1 LVEADR
7 SSEVGVQ
14 FAAESLPQLRRIV
27 IMGWF
32 KDLKIFTKL
41 LFGFVLVATF
51 AGLVGA
57 VGLWNM
63 TRLNASNEDMY
74 ANQLMPIRELGNLNA
89 ETQIN
94 RVLTRDLL
102 IENDLTKRQRIADS
116 IEAHAKAAS
125 EALEKYKKTQMLD
138 EEKAILPKYEG
149 NLAEYRMFRKRMI
162 DAALR
167 KQDAEAERTLKEA
180 QALAAAM
187 VEQLNSLISI
197 NNKAAEEGMKTN
209 ASKYSSARQQVI
221 ALVLGAVALAIFLG
235 VMIGKVIAR
244 PVTALAMAAEKL
256 ASGDINVEIA
266 ASSKDE
272 LGVLACSFH
281 AMAENLRKLSAAAN
295 KMSDGDLT
303 TKTLARSE
311 VDVLGIALDGTAK
324 TLRTLIEDMA
334 RMAHEHDA
342 GDIDVMIDAAKFN
355 GAYKEVAQGINS
367 MVSGHISVK
376 KKSMA
381 CIGEFGRGNF
391 EAPLERFPG
400 KKAFIN
406 ETIEQMRTN
415 LKALIADADLLAKA
429 GIQGSL
435 STRADATKHY
445 GDFRKIVD
453 GVNNTLDAVVTPIL
467 EVSSLLD
474 RISGGDLT
482 LDITKDYAGDFNR
495 LKQSLNATS
504 LKFRTALNQI
514 GNTTTALVS
523 AAEEL
528 SRVSQQMSASA
539 QQTAAQAN
547 AVSAGSEQVSRNVQT
562 VATGAEEMSASIK
575 EIAKS
580 TADASH
586 VAVAAVRTAE
596 QTNST
601 IEKLGQSSAEIGEV
615 IKVITSIAQQTNLLA
630 LNATIEAA
638 RAGEAGKGFA
648 VVANEVKEL
657 AKETA
662 KATDDIGRKIE
673 AIQTD
678 TKAAVAAIHEIG
690 GVITKVNDISNTI
703 ASAVEEQSATTNEIG
718 RNLGEAAKGSQD
730 IVQNISGVAEAAATT
745 TAGASE
751 TQKAA
756 QSLEQ
761 MSAQLQSAISQFRY
775 DRRQTTGYVNGS
787 AMPAATHLH
796 TTDLVQ

>member
-1 LVEADR
+1 
-7 SSEVGVQ
+7 
-14 FAAESLPQLRRIV
+14 
-27 IMGWF
+27 MGWF
-32 KDLKIFTKL
+32 RDLKIFTKL
-41 LFGFVLVATF
+41 LLGFVLVAIF
-51 AGLVGA
+51 AGVVGM

-63 TRLNASNEDMY
+63 ARLNASNEAMY
-74 ANQLMPIRELGNLNA
+74 ANQLTAIRALGALNA
-89 ETQIN
+89 ATQTN
-94 RVLTRDLL
+94 RVNVRDMLL
-102 IENDLTKRQRIADS
+102 EHDINARQRIAES
-116 IEAHAKAAS
+116 ITAQARAANDAISIYRKMALS
-125 EALEKYKKTQMLD
+125 E
-138 EEKAILPKYEG
+138 EEKNVFPKYEAS
-149 NLAEYRMFRKRMI
+149 LAEYRQYRTRI
-162 DAALR
+162 VEAALR
-167 KQDAEAERTLKEA
+167 KQDLDAQRMIAEAKPTAE
-180 QALAAAM
+180 AM
-187 VEQLNSLISI
+187 VDQLASLIAI
-197 NNKAAEEGMKTN
+197 NNKLAESNLKDN
-209 ASKYSSARQQVI
+209 ARNYSSARQQVI
-221 ALVLGAVALAIFLG
+221 GLVIGAMALAIFLG
-235 VMIGKVIAR
+235 VIIGKSIAR
-244 PVTALAMAAEKL
+244 PVNELAVAAKQL
-256 ASGDINVEIA
+256 ASGDINVEVA
-266 ASSKDE
+266 ANSRDE
-272 LGVLACSFH
+272 LGVFTGAFRS
-281 AMAENLRKLSAAAN
+281 MAENLRKLSEAAN
-295 KMSDGDLT
+295 RMSDGDLAN
-303 TKTLARSE
+303 KELARSE
-311 VDVLGIALDGTAK
+311 ADVLGKALEGTAT
-324 TLRTLIEDMA
+324 TLRRLLEDMG
-334 RMAHEHDA
+334 RMAREHDA
-342 GDIDVMIDAAKFN
+342 GDIDVVIDTAKFN
-355 GAYKEVAQGINS
+355 GAYKDVAQGINS
-367 MVSGHISVK
+367 MVSGHIALN
-376 KKSMA
+376 KKSMD

-391 EAPLERFPG
+391 EAPLEKFPG

-406 ETIEQMRTN
+406 DTIEQVRKN
-415 LKALIADADLLAKA
+415 LKSLIADAELLAKA
-429 GIQGSL
+429 GVQGSL
-435 STRADATKHY
+435 STRADANKHY

-474 RISGGDLT
+474 RIASGDLT
-482 LDITKDYAGDFNR
+482 TDITKEYAGDFNR
-495 LKQSLNATS
+495 LKQSVNATS

-547 AVSAGSEQVSRNVQT
+547 GVSAGSEQVSRNVQT

-575 EIAKS
+575 EIAKN
-580 TADASH
+580 TAEASH

-596 QTNST
+596 QTNAT
-601 IEKLGQSSAEIGEV
+601 IEKLGRSSAEIGEV

-775 DRRQTTGYVNGS
+775 DRRQTTGYVNG
-787 AMPAATHLH
+787 AAIPAASHLH

>member
-1 LVEADR
+1 
-7 SSEVGVQ
+7 
-14 FAAESLPQLRRIV
+14 
-27 IMGWF
+27 MGWF

-41 LFGFVLVATF
+41 LLSFVLVAAF
-51 AGLVGA
+51 AGVVGV

-63 TRLNASNEDMY
+63 SRLNTSNEDMY
-74 ANQLMPIRELGNLNA
+74 ANQLTAIRSLGALNA
-89 ETQIN
+89 KTLTN
-94 RVLTRDLL
+94 RVLIRDLL
-102 IENDLTKRQRIADS
+102 LEDDAAARQRTADT
-116 IEAHAKAAS
+116 IEAVAKAANDDI
-125 EALEKYKKTQMLD
+125 EIYKKTMMVED
-138 EEKAILPKYEG
+138 EKAVMSKYEAS
-149 NLAEYRMFRKRMI
+149 LAEYRGFRKRII

-167 KQDAEAERTLKEA
+167 KQDSDAQRMMREATPVAEA
-180 QALAAAM
+180 M
-187 VEQLNSLISI
+187 NDQLGSLIAI
-197 NNKAAEEGMKTN
+197 NNKIAEEGMKAN
-209 ASKYSSARQQVI
+209 ESSYGSARQQVI
-221 ALVLGAVALAIFLG
+221 GLVVGAMGMAIFLG
-235 VMIGKVIAR
+235 MVIGRLIAR
-244 PVTALAMAAEKL
+244 PVNALATAAVKL
-256 ASGDINVEIA
+256 ASGDVNVEIA

-272 LGVLACSFH
+272 LGTLASSFRT
-281 AMAENLRKLSAAAN
+281 MAENLRQLSEAAN

-303 TKTLARSE
+303 SKSLARSDA
-311 VDVLGIALDGTAK
+311 DVLGRALDNTARV
-324 TLRTLIEDMA
+324 LRTLIEDMA
-334 RMAHEHDA
+334 RMSREHDA
-342 GDIDVMIDAAKFN
+342 GDIDVLIDASKFN
-355 GAYKEVAQGINS
+355 GAYKDVAQGINS

-406 ETIEQMRTN
+406 DTIEQMRTN
-415 LKALIADADLLAKA
+415 LKALIADAELLAKA
-429 GIQGSL
+429 GVQGRL
-435 STRADATKHY
+435 STRADANKHH

-453 GVNNTLDAVVTPIL
+453 GVNNTLDAVVNPIL
-467 EVSSLLD
+467 EVSALLD
-474 RISGGDLT
+474 QVAAGDLT
-482 LDITKDYAGDFNR
+482 VDITKDYAGDFNR
-495 LKQSLNATS
+495 LKQSVNATS

-575 EIAKS
+575 EIAKN

-775 DRRQTTGYVNGS
+775 ERRQASGYGN
-787 AMPAATHLH
+787 AALISTSSHLH
-796 TTDLVQ
+796 ATELVQ